1 MDKEKRI
8 RELIDA
14 LNAAS
19 ERYYNG
25 LEESMSNFEWDAM
38 FDELTNLEQ
47 ETGIVFPDSPTQ
59 KAGAEETGG
68 EKEAH
73 EYPALSLAK
82 TKKIEDLKEFA
93 GDRDIYLSYK
103 LDGLTL
109 VLTYD
114 GGVLQKILT
123 RGNGQVG
130 SNITYLKDSIIGIPE
145 KIDEKGH
152 MVVRGEA
159 IISYTDFEIIND
171 TIDDEDERYANPRNL
186 ASGTLALDDKEK
198 VKARHVHFIAFTL
211 VHLDYAMKSFGERM
225 AYLKKLGFNVVEHEL
240 TNSEKVTETLN
251 KFTEKVESGK
261 MDFPVDGLVITYDD
275 TDYAATGSVTG
286 HHATRAGLAFK
297 WQDTVAESELLYIE
311 WSCAIA
317 TISPVA
323 VFKPVNLEGTKVE
336 RASLCNVS
344 EIERLGI
351 GDKGTKIEVIKS
363 NKIIPKVIGVKEKVG
378 ELIIPDKCPA
388 CNAPTRIKI
397 SEKSGTKTLHCT
409 NPSCPAK
416 DIKRFTRFVSKQGL
430 DIDGLSIQTIVRF
443 VNLGYIKTL
452 PDFYKLYRFY
462 EEIAKLDGFGD
473 KSVENLANSINK
485 SKEASPI
492 NFIYSL
498 CIPKIGL
505 DAAKR
510 IVAALGFK
518 GFVDKMYEREIL
530 ENIDKIGPE
539 RANSI
544 IEYFS
549 DEKKKTEFTELL
561 SILNIKDEGPKDMS
575 GGELAGLTFVIT
587 GDVNVYKNRDEFK
600 AYVESKGGLVTGS
613 VSKKTNY
620 LVNNDVES
628 TSSKNMKAKELNI
641 PIISEAE
648 FIERFDKERSL

>member
-452 PDFYKLYRFY
+452 PDFYKLDRFY
-462 EEIAKLDGFGD
+462 EEISKLDGFGE
-473 KSVENLANSINK
+473 KSVENLVNSINK

-600 AYVESKGGLVTGS
+600 AYVESKGGSVTGS

>member
-8 RELIDA
+8 HELIDA
-14 LNAAS
+14 LNSAS

-25 LEESMSNFEWDAM
+25 LEESISNYEWDAM
-38 FDELTNLEQ
+38 FDELTGLEE
-47 ETGIVFPDSPTQ
+47 ETGLIFPDSPTQ
-59 KAGAEETGG
+59 KAGYEETSG

-82 TKKIEDLKEFA
+82 TKSIEELKAFA
-93 GDRDIYLSYK
+93 GERDIYLSYK

-114 GGVLQKILT
+114 GGKLQKILT
-123 RGNGQVG
+123 RGNGQTG
-130 SNITYLKDSIIGIPE
+130 SNITYLKDALIGIPE
-145 KIDEKGH
+145 EIAEKGH

-198 VKARHVHFIAFTL
+198 VKSRHVHFIAFTL
-211 VHLDYAMKSFGERM
+211 VHLDRQMRSFGERM
-225 AYLKKLGFNVVEHEL
+225 AYLKSLGFNVVEHEL
-240 TNSEKVTETLN
+240 TNSAKIEETVE
-251 KFTEKVESGK
+251 KFTKKVEDGK

-275 TDYAATGSVTG
+275 TDYAKTGSVTG

-297 WQDTVAESELLYIE
+297 WQDTVAESELLYVE

-336 RASLCNVS
+336 RASLCNIS
-344 EIERLGI
+344 EMERLGI
-351 GDKGTKIEVIKS
+351 GDKGSKIEVIKS

-388 CNAPTRIKI
+388 CLAPTKLKI

-409 NPSCPAK
+409 NPECPAK
-416 DIKRFTRFVSKQGL
+416 EIKRFTRFVSKQGL
-430 DIDGLSIQTIVRF
+430 DIDGMSIQTIVRF
-443 VNLGYIKTL
+443 VNLGYIKSL
-452 PDFYKLYRFY
+452 PDFYRLDRYY
-462 EEIAKLDGFGD
+462 DEIAKLDGFGE
-473 KSVENLANSINK
+473 KSVNNLMNSINR
-485 SKEASPI
+485 SIDADPVR
-492 NFIYSL
+492 FIYSL
-498 CIPKIGL
+498 CIPKIGI

-518 GFVDKMYEREIL
+518 GFTEKLCNREVL

-539 RANSI
+539 RATSI
-544 IEYFS
+544 IEFFN
-549 DEKKKTEFTELL
+549 DEKRKTEFTELL
-561 SILNIKDEGPKDMS
+561 SILNIKDEGPKDTS
-575 GGELAGLTFVIT
+575 NGSLNGLTFVIT

-600 AYVESKGGLVTGS
+600 AYVESQGGSVTGS
-613 VSKKTNY
+613 VSKKTNF

-628 TSSKNMKAKELNI
+628 TSSKNMKAKELGI

-648 FIERFDKERSL
+648 FIEQFDKGRSL

>member
-8 RELIDA
+8 HELIDA
-14 LNAAS
+14 LNSAS

-25 LEESMSNFEWDAM
+25 LEESISNYEWDAM
-38 FDELTNLEQ
+38 FDELTKLEE
-47 ETGIVFPDSPTQ
+47 ETGLIFPDSPTQ
-59 KAGAEETGG
+59 KAGYEETSG

-82 TKKIEDLKEFA
+82 TKSIEELKAFA
-93 GDRDIYLSYK
+93 GERDIFLSYK

-114 GGVLQKILT
+114 DGKLQKILT
-123 RGNGQVG
+123 RGNGQIG
-130 SNITYLKDSIIGIPE
+130 SNITYLKDALIGIPGE
-145 KIDEKGH
+145 IAEKGH

-198 VKARHVHFIAFTL
+198 VKSRHVHFIAFTL
-211 VHLDYAMKSFGERM
+211 VHLDRQMRSFGERM
-225 AYLKKLGFNVVEHEL
+225 AYLKSLGFNVVEHEL
-240 TNSEKVTETLN
+240 TNSKKIEETVE
-251 KFTEKVESGK
+251 KFTKKVEDGK

-275 TDYAATGSVTG
+275 TDYAKTGSVTG

-297 WQDTVAESELLYIE
+297 WQDTVAESELLYVE

-336 RASLCNVS
+336 RASLCNIS
-344 EIERLGI
+344 EMERLGI
-351 GDKGTKIEVIKS
+351 GDRGSKIEVIKS

-388 CNAPTRIKI
+388 CSAPTKLKI

-409 NPSCPAK
+409 NPDCPAK

-430 DIDGLSIQTIVRF
+430 DIDGMSIQTIVRF
-443 VNLGYIKTL
+443 VNLGYIKSL
-452 PDFYKLYRFY
+452 PDFYRLDRYY
-462 EEIAKLDGFGD
+462 DEIAKLDGFGE
-473 KSVENLANSINK
+473 KSVNNLTNSINK
-485 SKEASPI
+485 SIDADPVR
-492 NFIYSL
+492 FIYSL
-498 CIPKIGL
+498 CIPKIGI

-518 GFVDKMYEREIL
+518 GFTEKLCNREVL

-539 RANSI
+539 RATSI
-544 IEYFS
+544 IEFFN
-549 DEKKKTEFTELL
+549 DEKRKTEFTELL
-561 SILNIKDEGPKDMS
+561 SILNIKDEGPKDTS
-575 GGELAGLTFVIT
+575 GGSLNGLTFVIT

-600 AYVESKGGLVTGS
+600 AYVESQGGSVTGS
-613 VSKKTNY
+613 VSKKTNF

-628 TSSKNMKAKELNI
+628 TSSKNMKAKELGI

-648 FIERFDKERSL
+648 FIERFDKGRSL

>member
-93 GDRDIYLSYK
+93 EDRDIYLSYK

-145 KIDEKGH
+145 KIEEKGH

-351 GDKGTKIEVIKS
+351 GDEGTKIEVIKS

-378 ELIIPDKCPA
+378 ELIIPEKCPA

-452 PDFYKLYRFY
+452 PDFYKLDRFY
-462 EEIAKLDGFGD
+462 EEISKLDGFGD

-485 SKEASPI
+485 SKEANPI

-561 SILNIKDEGPKDMS
+561 SILDLKDEGPKDMS

-600 AYVESKGGLVTGS
+600 AYVESKGGSVTGS
-613 VSKKTNY
+613 VSKKTDY
-620 LVNNDVES
+620 LVNNDTES

>member
-145 KIDEKGH
+145 KIEEKGH

-452 PDFYKLYRFY
+452 PDFYKLDRFY

-561 SILNIKDEGPKDMS
+561 SILNIKDEGPKDTS

-600 AYVESKGGLVTGS
+600 AYVESKGGSVTGS